1 MVGPRDFI
9 LGPGGDNLRRMKRAI
24 ILLALLLAGCGGAK
38 TRASTAAPAPKARAA
53 KGGIPADFATRECAI
68 YQSMD
73 PRVRACTIRVN
84 GQAGLKW
91 LEVVSGK
98 PAGDKS
104 ATERA
109 GLIQA
114 ALSAAKKLT
123 ESELADAG
131 WLVAEML
138 RQRQGGRYGWDAAS
152 GQVVLQLGPRGRQG
166 RVLPMDLIHGVFVD
180 GGGLSGLEDQL
191 DADPRKDRQSCS
203 GIRPVDVLRY
213 RLTRK

>member
-1 MVGPRDFI
+1 MHRTG
-9 LGPGGDNLRRMKRAI
+9 
-24 ILLALLLAGCGGAK
+24 ILLAMLLVGCGGAR
-38 TRASTAAPAPKARAA
+38 TTTTTTAAAPRARAA
-53 KGGIPADFATRECAI
+53 RGGIPPDFAARECAV

-73 PRVRACTIRVN
+73 PSVRACTIRVN

-98 PAGDKS
+98 PARTLS
-104 ATERA
+104 ATERVA
-109 GLIQA
+109 LIQA
-114 ALSAAKKLT
+114 ALASAKKLT

-138 RQRQGGRYGWDAAS
+138 RVRQGGRYNWDLAA
-152 GQVVLQLGPRGRQG
+152 GQVALELGQSGRKG
-166 RVLPMDLIHGVFVD
+166 RVLPMDAIHGAFVD
-180 GGGLSGLEDQL
+180 SEGLSRFEDQL
-191 DADPRKDRQSCS
+191 DEDPRKDPLDCH